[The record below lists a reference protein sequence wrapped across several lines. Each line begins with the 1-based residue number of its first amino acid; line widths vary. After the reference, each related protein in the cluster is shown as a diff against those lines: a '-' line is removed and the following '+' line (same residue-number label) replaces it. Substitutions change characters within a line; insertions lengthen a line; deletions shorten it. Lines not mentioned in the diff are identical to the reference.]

1 MVKSYQRYEQAYSFG
16 VIASKSNIIHIP
28 ATAGSS
34 SSSSSK
40 STTGQVLTSGLEEIL
55 LWDIKTGELVK
66 KLRDGLPI
74 GSSDAKLGKPS
85 VVTRMSYHQETNL
98 LAAGYEDGS
107 IKVWDLL
114 SGIVLVSFQ
123 GHKSAVT
130 QLEFDKEGT
139 RVVSGSRDST
149 VIFWD
154 LVGETGLFKLKG
166 HKGEITGLWFN
177 DDWLISVS
185 KDGLIK
191 LWDLKSQQCVETHVA
206 HSGECWAVGV
216 EGATVVTSG
225 PENQLKVW
233 ELNLGDDD
241 DDEEEEGD
249 VQHRLVEVGV
259 LEKQSKARATSIVFA
274 THGQQRFFYAQNTD
288 KTLELFRLRTQ
299 DEVSKAT
306 KKREKRLKE
315 KGYEPEEVAKS
326 IADSRI
332 NILVHA
338 YSTIRSLYKISSVTW
353 AHVSSSKLDLLLSTA
368 SNTLEY
374 HSISYSA
381 KESSPAEKVH
391 TLDLQGHRT
400 DIRCIDLSS
409 DNKLLASASNGLL
422 KIWNVKTQKCLRTF
436 ECGYALVVKFL
447 PGGTLVVL
455 GTRTGSLELY
465 DLATSTLLDS
475 VEAAHDGAVW
485 CLDLSESGATMVT
498 GSADKTIKF
507 WEFKVEQE
515 LIEGTTG
522 KYVSKMRMKHQ
533 KTMDLGEDILTL
545 KISPWDKYL
554 AVSLLDNTVKVF
566 FFDTLK
572 FFLSLYGHKLPVL
585 SIDISSDSK
594 LIITSSADKNI
605 KIWGL
610 DFGDCH
616 RSIFGHQDSIMC
628 VRFLHDSHN
637 FFSCGKDGLVKYW
650 DGDKFENVQ
659 KLAAHQSEVWCLAVA
674 SDNSFVVSASH
685 DHSMRIWE
693 ETEDEVFIE
702 EEKEKEMDE
711 LYESNLLGSLEP
723 ERDQQKNGDSNDDE
737 ENEEGTDSSEQVNKQ
752 TMETLKAGE
761 KLLEA
766 LELGYKDIVAEREY
780 QAALTK
786 WQRSGQLGEQ
796 PLKPTRDALLQA
808 LGKTGVTYIL
818 ETIQKIKPAHM
829 EDALLVLPFSF
840 VLKLLEV
847 LEMFISNAQ
856 ILKENLSVICTILFF
871 IIRTNLH
878 ELNSLKDNNIKQS
891 LETSTTKLRSE
902 LKKLRSEVG
911 FNTQG
916 LLFVKNQWKL
926 RHNTQFIDETEQK
939 EAEEKRATKRAYQT
953 VA

>member
-1 MVKSYQRYEQAYSFG
+1 MVKSYQRYEQAHSFG
-16 VIASKSNIIHIP
+16 VITSRSNVIHIPSHSKSN
-28 ATAGSS
+28 S
-34 SSSSSK
+34 
-40 STTGQVLTSGLEEIL
+40 GQVLTAGLEEIL

-66 KLRDGLPI
+66 KLSDGLPI

-85 VVTRMSYHQETNL
+85 VVTRMTYHNETNL
-98 LAAGYEDGS
+98 LAAGYDDGS
-107 IKVWDLL
+107 IKVWDIL

-130 QLEFDKEGT
+130 QLEFDAEGT
-139 RVVSGSRDST
+139 RLVSGSRDASL
-149 VIFWD
+149 IFWD
-154 LVGETGLFKLKG
+154 LVGEIGLFKLKG
-166 HKGEITGLWFN
+166 HKGEITGVWFN
-177 DDWLISVS
+177 DDWLISTS

-191 LWDLKSQQCVETHVA
+191 VWDLKTQQCIETHVA

-216 EGATVVTSG
+216 QGSTVITSG
-225 PENQLKVW
+225 PENQLKLW
-233 ELNLGDDD
+233 ELDLS
-241 DDEEEEGD
+241 EEESNSK
-249 VQHRLVEVGV
+249 LVEVGV
-259 LEKQSKARATSIVFA
+259 LEKQSKSRATAIVFSTVIA
-274 THGQQRFFYAQNTD
+274 NQRFFYVQNTD
-288 KTLELFRLRTQ
+288 KTLELFRLRTE
-299 DEVSKAT
+299 DEINKAT

-332 NILVHA
+332 NILVQA

-353 AHVSSSKLDLLLSTA
+353 AQVTSSKLDLLISTA

-374 HSISYSA
+374 HSISYSS
-381 KESSPAEKVH
+381 KEASPAEKLY

-400 DIRCIDLSS
+400 DIRSIDLST

-447 PGGTLVVL
+447 PGGTLVVV
-455 GTRTGSLELY
+455 GTRNGELELY

-475 VEAAHDGAVW
+475 VQAHEGAVW
-485 CLDLSESGATMVT
+485 CLDLSESGSTMVT
-498 GSADKTIKF
+498 GSADKTVKF

-515 LIEGTTG
+515 LIEGTKD
-522 KYVSKMRMKHQ
+522 KYVAKMKIKHQ

-572 FFLSLYGHKLPVL
+572 FFISLYGHKLPVL

-616 RSIFGHQDSIMC
+616 KSIFGHQDSIMC
-628 VRFLHDSHN
+628 VRFLNDSHN

-659 KLAAHQSEVWCLAVA
+659 KLAAHQSEVWSLAIA
-674 SDNSFVVSASH
+674 KDNSFVVSASH

-693 ETEDEVFIE
+693 ETEDEVFLE

-711 LYESNLLGSLEP
+711 LYESNLLNSLEP
-723 ERDQQKNGDSNDDE
+723 EKDSKRDDE
-737 ENEEGTDSSEQVNKQ
+737 DEEDAEDKDSSEQVNKQ

-766 LELGYKDIVAEREY
+766 LELGYKDMIADKEY
-780 QAALTK
+780 QTAMTK
-786 WQRSGQLGEQ
+786 WQRSGKLGEQ
-796 PLKPTRDALLQA
+796 PSKPVRDALLQA

-847 LEMFISNAQ
+847 LQSFINTDK

-878 ELNSLKDNNIKQS
+878 ELNSLKDNNIKQV
-891 LETSTTKLRSE
+891 LESSTKKLRSE
-902 LKKLRSEVG
+902 LKKLENEVG

-926 RHNTQFIDETEQK
+926 RHNTQFIDEAEQR
-939 EAEEKRATKRAYQT
+939 EADDKKATKRAYQT